1 MKGPCL
7 MKNRNFGNE
16 KLLENKTNL
25 KDSMAALR
33 KWVNSKIELKK
44 LPRMVINS
52 HHFLHELLK
61 NG

>member
-1 MKGPCL
+1 